1 MTIDELKNKK
11 SGLISETRSMLENVK
26 SECRQMSDQEQ
37 QIFDNNLKEI
47 EVLKSQIEKLQ
58 DQLLEVALEKKE
70 TVDQK
75 PEEAQEKSEETVE
88 ETQPTEN
95 EEVNK
100 DDEEETLE
108 DETQTTD
115 NEDVNEN
122 TEEVNEGTDE
132 TPVNEEN
139 TQDEDSDKNK
149 NKRNLNHNIMSRK
162 LLQQEIRSAMENGS
176 NKLNISF
183 ENRALTVTGEG
194 GVRDSVIET
203 EYKNFIEP
211 LYSESIIAKMGCTIY
226 QGMPQADIKIP
237 IMTAANAG
245 FVDEIG
251 SAMETKNGFDYILL
265 QPHRFSCVYPISK
278 QLLAQDTLNVEDLIY
293 KNLYKT
299 IASKIQKVFLGNEAS
314 SATQPAGIFNGVTA
328 TNISSYEEL
337 CDAEAKVD
345 DSNVGL
351 DGLKYIMSNK
361 AKAVVRGMIRGTNNT
376 GMVWEHN
383 EIDGAPVLANSDIAG
398 QGYAFGDFSK
408 IYFATFGDGV
418 ELTIDPFTL
427 SHLGQ
432 VRIIANMYVDWKKAT
447 DSTALRDE
455 NFIVYGNITRE

>member
-1 MTIDELKNKK
+1 MTIDELKTKK

-26 SECRQMSDQEQ
+26 SECRQMTDEEQ
-37 QIFDNNLKEI
+37 MMFDNNLKEI
-47 EVLKSQIEKLQ
+47 EILKSQIEKLQ

-70 TVDQK
+70 TVDEKQ
-75 PEEAQEKSEETVE
+75 EEVQEKQEETVE
-88 ETQPTEN
+88 ETQTSDTEEVTETEEEKVEETEEQTETQETVN
-95 EEVNK
+95 EEVNETSE
-100 DDEEETLE
+100 DD
-108 DETQTTD
+108 
-115 NEDVNEN
+115 
-122 TEEVNEGTDE
+122 
-132 TPVNEEN
+132 EN
-139 TQDEDSDKNK
+139 TQDKDSDEDK

-183 ENRALTVTGEG
+183 ENRALQVTGGEG
-194 GVRDSVIET
+194 VHDSVIET

-245 FVDEIG
+245 FVDEVG
-251 SAMETKNGFDYILL
+251 SAMETKNGFDYVLL
-265 QPHRFSCVYPISK
+265 QPHRISCVYPISK

-299 IASKIQKVFLGNEAS
+299 IVSKIQKVFLGNGAS
-314 SATQPAGIFNGVTA
+314 SATQPAGIFNGITA

-351 DGLKYIMSNK
+351 EGLKYIMSNK

-383 EIDGAPVLANSDIAG
+383 EIDGTPVIANSDIAG
-398 QGYAFGDFSK
+398 NGYAFGDFSK

-447 DSTALRDE
+447 DSNALE
-455 NFIVYGNITRE
+455 NEDFIVYGNITRE